1 MNNSTNKVVAV
12 LNNIEALDIVLKR
25 AISLSEEKKAALEV
39 LFVHE
44 EKIFGLPD
52 FFRFKETPEKGVV
65 DKDKIKKEIESKL
78 TTLGYKQEPVILV
91 KIDDT
96 VDRVLEL
103 TKGDESTAVV
113 LHNND
118 AITNELTQKNNLQ
131 IVTVE

>member
-1 MNNSTNKVVAV
+1 MNNVANKVLAV
-12 LNNIEALDIVLKR
+12 LNDTEALDIVLKK
-25 AISLSEEKKAALEV
+25 AISLSEEKKAILEV

-52 FFRFKETPEKGVV
+52 FFRFKETPEKDVA

-78 TTLGYKQEPVILV
+78 TTLGSKQKHIVLV
-91 KIDDT
+91 KIDAT

-103 TKGDESTAVV
+103 TKDDESTIIV

-118 AITNELTQKNNLQ
+118 AVTNELTQKNNLQ
-131 IVTVE
+131 IVIV

>member
-12 LNNIEALDIVLKR
+12 LNNIKALDIVLKR
-25 AISLSEEKKAALEV
+25 AISLSEEKKAVLEV

-52 FFRFKETPEKGVV
+52 FFRFKETPEKGVI

-78 TTLGYKQEPVILV
+78 TTLGSKQKHIVLV

-103 TKGDESTAVV
+103 TKGDEVSTIVMQS
-113 LHNND
+113 ND
-118 AITNELTQKNNLQ
+118 AITKKLTQKNNLQ
-131 IVTVE
+131 IVTV

>member
-12 LNNIEALDIVLKR
+12 LNNIKALDIVLKR
-25 AISLSEEKKAALEV
+25 AISLSEEKKAVLEV

-52 FFRFKETPEKGVV
+52 FFRFKETPEKGVI

-78 TTLGYKQEPVILV
+78 TTLGSKQKHIVLV

-103 TKGDESTAVV
+103 TKGDEVSTIIMQS
-113 LHNND
+113 ND
-118 AITNELTQKNNLQ
+118 AITKKLTQKNNLQ
-131 IVTVE
+131 IVTV